1 MDLYSDIENK
11 YIRNS
16 YRSLLKACRPLINQE
31 DKKVI
36 RKAFNLA
43 LEAHKGQRRKSG
55 ELYIM
60 HPISVAI
67 ICAKE
72 IGLGA
77 TSVVCALLHDV
88 VEDTEV
94 SLEEIEAI
102 FGNKIAKI
110 IDGLTK
116 IGGIIGVDATQ
127 SIQAENFRKI
137 LLTMAEDVRVIIIKI
152 ADRLHN
158 MRTLDVLLKQKQ
170 LKIASETIELFAP
183 LAHRL
188 GLYSIKNEL
197 EDLCFKYIEPAV
209 YQVLDSKLKAN
220 REQINKF
227 TRIFIKPIQESLERE
242 NFKYEIRSR
251 LKSLYS
257 IYKKMKFKN
266 VTFEEV
272 YDLFAIRIIID
283 DSKNEKADCW
293 RVFSI
298 VTDFYKPN
306 SDRLRDWLSTPKVNG
321 YESLHTTVMGPTGR
335 WVEVQIRSRRMDD
348 IAEKGYA
355 AHWKYKGNDPTEE
368 GGIDDWLKKISDLLQ
383 HTDESAIDFFDEFKL
398 NLFARELF
406 VFTPKGELLKL
417 PINSTALD
425 FAFEIHSNIGLKCIG
440 AKVNNKLVPFSYV
453 LKNGDQVE
461 VISAQTAK
469 IQPEWLDFVV
479 TAKARSSIKRAL
491 KEEKRKAINEG
502 KQILSSKFGLLNLK
516 NWTKELNILINYF
529 QLPSEFEL
537 YYNIGIGKI
546 DAAALTNVIQV
557 HKIGIEKGTE
567 KKEDLPFTKRQQ
579 EDSNVLIIGENL
591 DMNYSIASCCNPIPG
606 DEIFGFV
613 TIGDGIIIHRTNCP
627 VGIRLMANY
636 GYRIIEARWSQP
648 EIQDIDPYQ
657 VGVRFTGIDRLGI
670 IGELTSIIANKLRI
684 NIRSLNV
691 NTVDGTL
698 EGHII
703 ADVFDTKHLE
713 TLIDRMKNIEG
724 IEAVTRF
731 HVEEVIRKE

>member
-11 YIRNS
+11 YIRS
-16 YRSLLKACRPLINQE
+16 LYRSLLKACRPLINQE

-77 TSVVCALLHDV
+77 TSVICALLHDV

-94 SLEEIEAI
+94 TLEEIEAI
-102 FGNKIAKI
+102 FGTKVAKI

-116 IGGIIGVDATQ
+116 IGGMIGEDSNR
-127 SIQAENFRKI
+127 SIQAENFKKI

-158 MRTLDVLLKQKQ
+158 MRTLDVMLKQKQ

-188 GLYSIKNEL
+188 GLYSIKIEL

-220 REQINKF
+220 KEQINKF
-227 TRIFIKPIQESLERE
+227 TRIFIKPIQESLDKQ

-283 DSKNEKADCW
+283 DSTNEKADCW

-355 AHWKYKGNDPTEE
+355 AHWKYKDTDVTEE
-368 GGIDDWLKKISDLLQ
+368 GGIDDWLKKISELLQ
-383 HTDESAIDFFDEFKL
+383 HNDESAIEFFDEFKL

-440 AKVNNKLVPFSYV
+440 AKVNNKLVPLSYV

-461 VISAQTAK
+461 IISAQIAK
-469 IQPEWLDFVV
+469 ALPEWLDFVV

-491 KEEKRKAINEG
+491 KDEKRKAINTG
-502 KQILSSKFGLLNLK
+502 KHILSSKFGLLNLK
-516 NWTKELNILINYF
+516 SWAKELNMLVSYF

-537 YYNIGIGKI
+537 YYNIGLDKI
-546 DAAALTNVIQV
+546 DAAALTSAIQTL
-557 HKIGIEKGTE
+557 KIGIESGSDK
-567 KKEDLPFTKRQQ
+567 PQ
-579 EDSNVLIIGENL
+579 EVPVTNKQDESNVLVIGENL
-591 DMNYSIASCCNPIPG
+591 DMNYSIAACCNPIPG

-657 VGVRFTGIDRLGI
+657 VGVRFTGFDRLGI

-691 NTVDGTL
+691 KTDNGAL
-698 EGHII
+698 EGQII

-731 HVEEVIRKE
+731 HVEEVIQKL

>member
-11 YIRNS
+11 YIRS
-16 YRSLLKACRPLINQE
+16 LYRSLLKACRPLINQE

-77 TSVVCALLHDV
+77 TSVICALLHDV

-94 SLEEIEAI
+94 TLEEIEAI
-102 FGNKIAKI
+102 FGVKVARI

-116 IGGIIGVDATQ
+116 IGGIIGGDATQ

-137 LLTMAEDVRVIIIKI
+137 LLTMGEDVRVIIIKI

-227 TRIFIKPIQESLERE
+227 TRIFIKPIQESLESE

-257 IYKKMKFKN
+257 IYKKMKYKN
-266 VTFEEV
+266 VSFEEV

-368 GGIDDWLKKISDLLQ
+368 GGIDEWLKKISELLQ
-383 HTDESAIDFFDEFKL
+383 HTDESAIEFFDEFKL

-469 IQPEWLDFVV
+469 VQPEWLDFVV

-491 KEEKRKAINEG
+491 KDEKRKSINEG

-516 NWTKELNILINYF
+516 NWTKELTILINYF

-546 DAAALTNVIQV
+546 DAAALANVIQV
-557 HKIGIEKGTE
+557 HKIGIEKATD
-567 KKEDLPFTKRQQ
+567 KKDESQVILKQ
-579 EDSNVLIIGENL
+579 EDSNVLVIGENL

-691 NTVDGTL
+691 NTVDGAL

-731 HVEEVIRKE
+731 HVEEMIKKE

>member
-1 MDLYSDIENK
+1 
-11 YIRNS
+11 
-16 YRSLLKACRPLINQE
+16 
-31 DKKVI
+31 
-36 RKAFNLA
+36 
-43 LEAHKGQRRKSG
+43 
-55 ELYIM
+55 
-60 HPISVAI
+60 
-67 ICAKE
+67 
-72 IGLGA
+72 
-77 TSVVCALLHDV
+77 
-88 VEDTEV
+88 
-94 SLEEIEAI
+94 
-102 FGNKIAKI
+102 
-110 IDGLTK
+110 
-116 IGGIIGVDATQ
+116 
-127 SIQAENFRKI
+127 
-137 LLTMAEDVRVIIIKI
+137 
-152 ADRLHN
+152 
-158 MRTLDVLLKQKQ
+158 
-170 LKIASETIELFAP
+170 
-183 LAHRL
+183 
-188 GLYSIKNEL
+188 
-197 EDLCFKYIEPAV
+197 
-209 YQVLDSKLKAN
+209 
-220 REQINKF
+220 
-227 TRIFIKPIQESLERE
+227 
-242 NFKYEIRSR
+242 
-251 LKSLYS
+251 
-257 IYKKMKFKN
+257 
-266 VTFEEV
+266 
-272 YDLFAIRIIID
+272 
-283 DSKNEKADCW
+283 
-293 RVFSI
+293 
-298 VTDFYKPN
+298 
-306 SDRLRDWLSTPKVNG
+306 LRDWLSTPKVNG

-335 WVEVQIRSRRMDD
+335 WVEIQIRSRRMDD

-355 AHWKYKGNDPTEE
+355 AHWKYKGNDSTEV
-368 GGIDDWLKKISDLLQ
+368 GGIDDWLKKISELLQ
-383 HTDESAIDFFDEFKL
+383 HTDESAIEFFDEFKL

-469 IQPEWLDFVV
+469 VQPEWLDFVV
-479 TAKARSSIKRAL
+479 TAKARSAIKRAL
-491 KEEKRKAINEG
+491 KDEKRKAINQG
-502 KQILSSKFGLLNLK
+502 KHILTSKFGLLNQK

-546 DAAALTNVIQV
+546 DSAALTNVIQV
-557 HKIGIEKGTE
+557 HKFGVE
-567 KKEDLPFTKRQQ
+567 EDSGKNEPKPVTGKP

-691 NTVDGTL
+691 NTVDGAL
-698 EGHII
+698 QGHII

-713 TLIDRMKNIEG
+713 TLIDRMKKIEG

-731 HVEEVIRKE
+731 HVEEIIKNNNFN

>member
-11 YIRNS
+11 YIRSS

-31 DKKVI
+31 DKKII

-67 ICAKE
+67 ICARE

-77 TSVVCALLHDV
+77 TSVICALLHDV

-94 SLEEIEAI
+94 TLEEIEAI
-102 FGNKIAKI
+102 FGTKVAKI

-116 IGGIIGVDATQ
+116 IGGIIGEDSNR

-158 MRTLDVLLKQKQ
+158 MRTLDAMLKQKQ

-209 YQVLDSKLKAN
+209 YQILDSKLKAN
-220 REQINKF
+220 KEQINKF
-227 TRIFIKPIQESLERE
+227 TRIVIKPIQESLDRQ

-257 IYKKMKFKN
+257 IYKKMKYKN

-283 DSKNEKADCW
+283 DSKDEKADCW
-293 RVFSI
+293 RVYSI

-321 YESLHTTVMGPTGR
+321 YESLHTTVMGPAGR

-368 GGIDDWLKKISDLLQ
+368 GGIDDWLKKISELLQ
-383 HTDESAIDFFDEFKL
+383 NTDESAIEFFDEFKL

-440 AKVNNKLVPFSYV
+440 AKVNNKLVPLSYV

-461 VISAQTAK
+461 VISAQIAK
-469 IQPEWLDFVV
+469 ALPEWLDFVV

-491 KEEKRKAINEG
+491 KDEKRKAINTG
-502 KQILSSKFGLLNLK
+502 KHILNSKFGLLNLK
-516 NWTKELNILINYF
+516 NWAKELNMLLSYF
-529 QLPSEFEL
+529 QLASEFEL
-537 YYNIGIGKI
+537 YYNIGLNKI
-546 DAAALTNVIQV
+546 DATALSGAIQALKLGIDSDINKSQELLVI
-557 HKIGIEKGTE
+557 
-567 KKEDLPFTKRQQ
+567 TKPD
-579 EDSNVLIIGENL
+579 ESNVLVIGENM
-591 DMNYSIASCCNPIPG
+591 DMNYSIAPCCNPIPG

-636 GYRIIEARWSQP
+636 GYRIIEAKWSQP

-657 VGVRFTGIDRLGI
+657 VGVRFTGYDRLGI

-691 NTVDGTL
+691 KTVDGTL
-698 EGHII
+698 EGQIV

-724 IEAVTRF
+724 METVTRF
-731 HVEEVIRKE
+731 HVEEAIQKQ

>member
-1 MDLYSDIENK
+1 MDVYSDIENK
-11 YIRNS
+11 YIRGS
-16 YRSLLKACRPLINQE
+16 YRTLLRACRPLINQH
-31 DKKVI
+31 DKKII

-77 TSVVCALLHDV
+77 TSVICALLHDV

-94 SLEEIEAI
+94 TLEEIEAI
-102 FGNKIAKI
+102 FGSKVAKI

-116 IGGIIGVDATQ
+116 IGGIIGADSNR
-127 SIQAENFRKI
+127 SIQAENFKKI

-158 MRTLDVLLKQKQ
+158 MRTLDIMLKQKQ

-188 GLYSIKNEL
+188 GLYSIKIEL

-220 REQINKF
+220 KEQINKF
-227 TRIFIKPIQESLERE
+227 TRIVIKPIQESLDKQ
-242 NFKYEIRSR
+242 NIKYEIRSR

-257 IYKKMKFKN
+257 IYKKMKYKN
-266 VTFEEV
+266 VTFEEI
-272 YDLFAIRIIID
+272 YDLFAIRIIVD
-283 DSKNEKADCW
+283 DSENEKADCW

-355 AHWKYKGNDPTEE
+355 AHWKYKGNDTSEE
-368 GGIDDWLKKISDLLQ
+368 GGIDDWLKKVSELLQ
-383 HTDESAIDFFDEFKL
+383 HTDESAIEFFDEFKL

-417 PINSTALD
+417 AMNSTALD

-440 AKVNNKLVPFSYV
+440 AKVNNKLVPLSYV

-461 VISAQTAK
+461 IISAQIAK
-469 IQPEWLDFVV
+469 ALPDWLDFVV

-491 KEEKRKAINEG
+491 KDEKRKAINEG
-502 KQILSSKFGLLNLK
+502 KHVLSTKFGLLNMK
-516 NWTKELNILINYF
+516 TWTRELSMLLSYF
-529 QLPSEFEL
+529 QLSSEFEL
-537 YYNIGIGKI
+537 YYNIGLSKI
-546 DAAALTNVIQV
+546 DAAALSGAIQAL
-557 HKIGIEKGTE
+557 KIGIKSEIEKPPE
-567 KKEDLPFTKRQQ
+567 LSKPTKPD
-579 EDSNVLIIGENL
+579 ESNVLVIGENL
-591 DMNYSIASCCNPIPG
+591 DMNYSIAACCNPIPG

-648 EIQDIDPYQ
+648 EIQDIDPFQ
-657 VGVRFTGIDRLGI
+657 VGVRFTGYDRLGI

-691 NTVDGTL
+691 KTVNGAL
-698 EGHII
+698 EGQII

-724 IEAVTRF
+724 MDTVTRF
-731 HVEEVIRKE
+731 HVEEVIQKP

>member
-1 MDLYSDIENK
+1 MDVYSDIENK
-11 YIRNS
+11 YIRGS
-16 YRSLLKACRPLINQE
+16 YRTLLRACRPLINQH
-31 DKKVI
+31 DKKII

-77 TSVVCALLHDV
+77 TSVICALLHDV

-94 SLEEIEAI
+94 TLEEIEAI
-102 FGNKIAKI
+102 FGSKVAKI

-116 IGGIIGVDATQ
+116 IGGIIGADSNR
-127 SIQAENFRKI
+127 SIQAENFKKI

-158 MRTLDVLLKQKQ
+158 MRTLDIMLKQKQ

-188 GLYSIKNEL
+188 GLYSIKIEL

-220 REQINKF
+220 KEQINKF
-227 TRIFIKPIQESLERE
+227 TRIVIKPIQESLDKQ
-242 NFKYEIRSR
+242 NIKYEIRSR

-257 IYKKMKFKN
+257 IYKKMKYKN
-266 VTFEEV
+266 VTFEEI
-272 YDLFAIRIIID
+272 YDLFAIRIIVD
-283 DSKNEKADCW
+283 DSENEKADCW

-355 AHWKYKGNDPTEE
+355 AHWKYKGNDTSEE
-368 GGIDDWLKKISDLLQ
+368 GGIDDWLKKVSELLQ
-383 HTDESAIDFFDEFKL
+383 HTDESAIEFFDEFKL

-417 PINSTALD
+417 AMNSTALD

-440 AKVNNKLVPFSYV
+440 AKVNNKLVPLSYV

-461 VISAQTAK
+461 IISAQIAK
-469 IQPEWLDFVV
+469 ALPDWLDFVV

-491 KEEKRKAINEG
+491 KDEKRKAINEG
-502 KQILSSKFGLLNLK
+502 KHVLSTKFGLLNMK
-516 NWTKELNILINYF
+516 TWTRELSMLLSYF
-529 QLPSEFEL
+529 QLSSEFEL
-537 YYNIGIGKI
+537 YYNIGLSKI
-546 DAAALTNVIQV
+546 DAAALSGAIQAL
-557 HKIGIEKGTE
+557 KIGIKSDIEKPPE
-567 KKEDLPFTKRQQ
+567 LSKPTKPD
-579 EDSNVLIIGENL
+579 ESNVLVIGENL
-591 DMNYSIASCCNPIPG
+591 DMNYSIAACCNPIPG

-648 EIQDIDPYQ
+648 EIQDIDPFQ
-657 VGVRFTGIDRLGI
+657 VGVRFTGYDRLGI

-691 NTVDGTL
+691 KTVNGAL
-698 EGHII
+698 EGQII

-724 IEAVTRF
+724 MDTVTRF
-731 HVEEVIRKE
+731 HVEEVIQKP

>member
-11 YIRNS
+11 YIRTS

-31 DKKVI
+31 DKKII

-60 HPISVAI
+60 HPVSVAI

-77 TSVVCALLHDV
+77 TSIICALLHDV

-94 SLEEIEAI
+94 TLEEIEEI
-102 FGNKIAKI
+102 FGVKVAKI

-116 IGGIIGVDATQ
+116 IGGIIGEDSNR
-127 SIQAENFRKI
+127 SIQAENFKKI

-158 MRTLDVLLKQKQ
+158 MRTLDVMLKHKQ

-188 GLYSIKNEL
+188 GLYSIKVEL
-197 EDLCFKYIEPAV
+197 EDLSFKYIEPAV
-209 YQVLDSKLKAN
+209 FQMLDSKLKSN

-227 TRIFIKPIQESLERE
+227 TRIFIKPIQESLDKQH
-242 NFKYEIRSR
+242 FKYEIKSR

-257 IYKKMKFKN
+257 IYKKMQFKN

-283 DSKNEKADCW
+283 DSENEKADCW

-355 AHWKYKGNDPTEE
+355 AHWKYKGNEPNEE

-383 HTDESAIDFFDEFKL
+383 HTDESAIEFFDEFKL

-440 AKVNNKLVPFSYV
+440 AKVNNKLVPLSYV

-461 VISAQTAK
+461 IISAQIAK
-469 IQPEWLDFVV
+469 ALPEWLDFVV

-491 KEEKRKAINEG
+491 KDEKRKAINVG
-502 KQILSSKFGLLNLK
+502 KHLLTNKFALLNLK
-516 NWTKELNILINYF
+516 SWAKELNLLVNYF

-537 YYNIGIGKI
+537 YYNIGLNKI
-546 DAAALTNVIQV
+546 DPSALSNAIQV
-557 HKIGIEKGTE
+557 LKIGVESLSDKPHA
-567 KKEDLPFTKRQQ
+567 LPLTKQD
-579 EDSNVLIIGENL
+579 ESNVLIIGENL
-591 DMNYSIASCCNPIPG
+591 DMNYSIAACCNPIPG

-636 GYRIIEARWSQP
+636 GYRIIEAKWSQP
-648 EIQDIDPYQ
+648 EIHDIDPYQ

-691 NTVDGTL
+691 KTVDGAL
-698 EGHII
+698 EGQII

-713 TLIDRMKNIEG
+713 TLIDRMKKIEG

-731 HVEEVIRKE
+731 HVEEIIQKP